1 MFFLSLF
8 KPSYLHKYLVAACFL
23 FIFSI
28 PIFSQTI
35 NWPAQSW
42 TNATNLTPK
51 MNQTDLIELSGLHWN
66 PITKRLYVVQDNGRL
81 RVLQFNPIDNDYIEI
96 ATTTIDGNPEGIM
109 QVDYESSIFYT
120 VDEKK
125 YEIRQYIPNQ
135 NFTSVPLMKKWRLL
149 TPNTPM
155 PDTDNDGIEGIV
167 FVPDEHLQAIGFVS
181 SETGLPYTS
190 TKGMGGLVFVAH
202 QTEGYIWVFDVNPDL
217 SFDLE
222 YVGKYKTNRKESCDL
237 AFDRTTGLLY
247 ILHNVGKNFLEVT
260 DLSLEQVS
268 GEYKFVTLK
277 EYSLSNPTDGN
288 DNIEGFA
295 ITPMCESN
303 GQVSVFLCRDV
314 NSSGTEEQKADVLRL
329 FTGFP
334 SLGTCP
340 PSTSFEV
347 QQSDNSAITIEI
359 HPSKGLYIQGVEN
372 DVVVTF
378 VDVLGKERYKVCYK
392 PMSFLPIE
400 ELPVG
405 VSLLQ
410 IHTSEGIHVMKI
422 WL

>member
-1 MFFLSLF
+1 MFFLSIF
-8 KPSYLHKYLVAACFL
+8 KSSYLLKYIVAACFS
-23 FIFSI
+23 FIFSM

-35 NWPAQSW
+35 NWPTQTW

-66 PITKRLYVVQDNGRL
+66 PETKRLYVVQDNGRL
-81 RVLQFNPIDNDYIEI
+81 RVLQFNAIDNDYIEI
-96 ATTTIDGNPEGIM
+96 ANTTIDGNPEGIM
-109 QVDYESSIFYT
+109 QVDNESTIFYT

-125 YEIRQYIPNQ
+125 YEIRQYAPNQ

-155 PDTDNDGIEGIV
+155 PDTGNDGIEGIV
-167 FVPDEHLQAIGFVS
+167 FVPDEYLQAIGFVS
-181 SETGLPYTS
+181 SETGLSYTS

-202 QTEGYIWVFDVNPDL
+202 QTEGYIWVYDVNPDL
-217 SFDLE
+217 SFDVE
-222 YVGKYKTNRKESCDL
+222 YVGKYVTNRKESCDL

-247 ILHNVGKNFLEVT
+247 ILHNIGKNFLEVT

-347 QQSDNSAITIEI
+347 QQRDNSAITIEI
-359 HPSKGLYIQGVEN
+359 HPSKGLYLHGVEN
-372 DVVVTF
+372 DVMVTF
-378 VDVLGKERYKVCYK
+378 VDVVGTERYKGCYK
-392 PMSFLPIE
+392 LSTFLPIE
-400 ELPVG
+400 ELPTG
-405 VSLLQ
+405 VSILQ
-410 IHTSEGIHVMKI
+410 IHTSEGIQVMKI